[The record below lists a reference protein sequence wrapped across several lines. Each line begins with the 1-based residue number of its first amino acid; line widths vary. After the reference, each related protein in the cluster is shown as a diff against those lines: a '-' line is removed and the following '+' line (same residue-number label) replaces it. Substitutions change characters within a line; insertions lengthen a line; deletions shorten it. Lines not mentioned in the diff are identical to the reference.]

1 MKSTGKH
8 FPISVDRKMFSY
20 IIKVEQRLSYE
31 AEATVKETENMPNIK
46 MIARKAGVSISTVSR
61 VMNGSK
67 PVSPELQKRV
77 YDAVKQMDYKPN
89 SIARSLILNKT
100 NLIGVVVPDVSNSFH
115 AQLLSGVEG
124 YAAEADYGVIICNV
138 YRNWDKQQKYFNLML
153 ERHVDGIILLHDNPL
168 EEIAA
173 FQKMSATPLLFAS
186 VPVEGTTIPFVG
198 IDEVQASYDAV
209 SYLITKG
216 HREIGL
222 IYGECYALG
231 KLRREGYCKAL
242 NNHGIPVRDEF
253 MVHRPSSV
261 EHGYHAM
268 EQMLRLEK
276 NPTAVF
282 CVSDEMAVGAL
293 DCVLDKG
300 LKIPDDISLIG
311 FDDIELSQVV
321 RPKLTTIHQP
331 IHEIGREA
339 ARLLIDIIE
348 TKGKASGRKKTYEI
362 SEEIRSKIILNHSL
376 VERETVKDHF

>member
-1 MKSTGKH
+1 
-8 FPISVDRKMFSY
+8 
-20 IIKVEQRLSYE
+20 
-31 AEATVKETENMPNIK
+31 MPNIK

-77 YDAVKQMDYKPN
+77 FDAVKQMDYKPN

-115 AQLLSGVEG
+115 AQLLSGIEG
-124 YAAEADYGVIICNV
+124 YAAEAEYGVIICNV

-153 ERHVDGIILLHDNPL
+153 ERHVDGIILLHDNTL
-168 EEIAA
+168 EELSD
-173 FQKMSATPLLFAS
+173 FQKISSTPLLFAS
-186 VPVEGTTIPFVG
+186 VPVEGADIPFVG
-198 IDEVQASYDAV
+198 IDEVRAAYDAV
-209 SYLITKG
+209 CHLISKG
-216 HREIGL
+216 HKEIGL

-242 NNHGIPVRDEF
+242 ADHDIPVKEDF
-253 MVHRPSSV
+253 MAHRPSSV
-261 EHGYHAM
+261 ECGYQAM
-268 EQMLRLEK
+268 EQILKQEK
-276 NPTAVF
+276 YPSAVF

-293 DCVLDKG
+293 DCALDKG
-300 LKIPDDISLIG
+300 LRVPEDISLIG
-311 FDDIELSQVV
+311 FDDIDLGQVV

-348 TKGKASGRKKTYEI
+348 KKGRAAGKNGSSDTKDEI
-362 SEEIRSKIILNHSL
+362 QSRIILNHSL
-376 VERETVKDHF
+376 VERETVKEWA